1 MVVRLFAFSKLQ
13 KNYRIDSTPRIL
25 LYFLT
30 TLLVFYFLLG
40 SLTNNSS
47 YNYSFNNFRTII
59 ILNYNK
65 IILRFVNHSEK
76 SFEFQNNVISWRY
89 QIRSYT
95 GIRIWRFCFCLYNFR
110 FKWKWLLL
118 PQIWPF
124 CSKIWPI
131 WPVWPVWS
139 ICSWR
144 MPPELS
150 SWTFCSWWVPP
161 VSCSCP
167 SCCCC
172 CCCCCSSCWS
182 CCPWPL
188 KVVTLVKFQAWQL
201 I

>member
-1 MVVRLFAFSKLQ
+1 MANLKKNFLQ
-13 KNYRIDSTPRIL
+13 YL
-25 LYFLT
+25 LLC
-30 TLLVFYFLLG
+30 LIFLLG
-40 SLTNNSS
+40 LFSSNSS
-47 YNYSFNNFRTII
+47 HNDSFNNFRTII

-76 SFEFQNNVISWRY
+76 PFEFQHNIISWWN
-89 QIRSYT
+89 QIGSYT

-110 FKWKWLLL
+110 FEWKRLLL

-172 CCCCCSSCWS
+172 CCSSCWS

-188 KVVTLVKFQAWQL
+188 KVGTLVNFQTWQL
-201 I
+201 IQVAII